1 MGNNYWKSKKGTTMV
16 EVLAAVLI
24 LAIVVTAV
32 LTSISFS
39 QRTILSE
46 STQGDAAAQ
55 AQNLADTLIAKL
67 HGQPTVERAKE
78 AADSITDAEMVDDF
92 SNFPS
97 SDHTK
102 QFTFKMISDGD
113 AAASGTVTGYA
124 IKVGVPYTDSTGS
137 KWIQMTAFA
146 AIDG

>member
-1 MGNNYWKSKKGTTMV
+1 MV

-67 HGQPTVERAKE
+67 HGQPTVEQAKD
-78 AADSITDAEMVDDF
+78 AVNSITDAELVDDF
-92 SNFPS
+92 NHFPG
-97 SDHTK
+97 SDRTK
-102 QFTFKMISDGD
+102 QFAFQMVSD

-124 IKVGVPYTDSTGS
+124 IKVAVPYTDSTGS